1 MEKINTGDDDDVE
14 KFRLNF
20 SRCGNRGK
28 GSFKDPNYQA
38 VYINGLFWPKSY
50 QGMPVVNFPSFEIFG
65 NYLCWNAHLVSPL

>member
-28 GSFKDPNYQA
+28 GSFRDPNY
-38 VYINGLFWPKSY
+38 
-50 QGMPVVNFPSFEIFG
+50 
-65 NYLCWNAHLVSPL
+65 